1 MTKIMEDTPAA
12 RSGIKAGD
20 ILLQVGRKKVTHPED
35 VLDASFF
42 ITAGD
47 TVPITVMR
55 GDQKMVFHVRATLH
69 PASRT
74 GVMVASP
81 ATPALNQAIP
91 LSLGSEEVPRTP

>member
-1 MTKIMEDTPAA
+1 MTAGA
-12 RSGIKAGD
+12 RRDQAG
-20 ILLQVGRKKVTHPED
+20 RHSFESWPKRVTQPED

-55 GDQKMVFHVRATLH
+55 GDQKMIFHVQATLH

-74 GVMVASP
+74 GVMVASLP
-81 ATPALNQAIP
+81 H
-91 LSLGSEEVPRTP
+91 R